1 MNKMMEKTYTREE
14 YVYLAKLF
22 ERAERY
28 EDMVVWITKFI
39 QLEPKL
45 SMDERNILSAGFK
58 NIIGGKRSSWRLLQN
73 LERKEEKK
81 GNNTNLNGVREIK
94 KKVENEMRRICDDI
108 QSILDKY
115 LVPNSKDSENKVFY
129 LKLKGDYYRYRAE
142 FTDGAENEENTN
154 RADKVYQDAYV
165 IAEKDIPISSSTR
178 LGLALNFSVF
188 YYEIRNLREQACKI
202 AKDAFEEAI
211 KILDDLE
218 RSKAK
223 DTILIIQLLKENLI
237 LWNNEMN
244 EDETEN

>member
-1 MNKMMEKTYTREE
+1 MMDKTYTREE
-14 YVYLAKLF
+14 YVYLAKLY

-28 EDMVVWITKFI
+28 EDMVMWITKFI

-58 NIIGGKRSSWRLLQN
+58 NIIGSKRSSWRLLQN

-81 GNNTNLNGVREIK
+81 GGNNNTNLNSVREVK
-94 KKVENEMRRICDDI
+94 VKVENEMRRICDDI
-108 QSILDKY
+108 QNILDKY
-115 LVPNSKDSENKVFY
+115 LVPNSKDSEMKVFF

-142 FTDGAENEENTN
+142 FTSGKENEENMN
-154 RADKVYQDAYV
+154 KADKIYKEAYD
-165 IAEKDIPISSSTR
+165 IAEKDIPIASSTR

-188 YYEIRNLREQACKI
+188 YYEIRNLKEEACSI
-202 AKDAFEEAI
+202 AKTAFEEAI

-244 EDETEN
+244 EEEGEN

>member
-1 MNKMMEKTYTREE
+1 MDKTYTREE
-14 YVYLAKLF
+14 YVYLAKLY

-45 SMDERNILSAGFK
+45 SLDERNILSAGFK

-81 GNNTNLNGVREIK
+81 GNNGNLNGVRDVK
-94 KKVENEMRRICDDI
+94 KKVENEMRKICDDI
-108 QSILDKY
+108 QGILDKF
-115 LVPNSKDSENKVFY
+115 LVPNAKDSENKVFY

-142 FTDGAENEENTN
+142 FTDGKENEENTN
-154 RADKVYQDAYV
+154 KADKVYKEAYD
-165 IAEKDIPISSSTR
+165 IAEKDIPIANSTR

-188 YYEIRNLREQACKI
+188 YYEIRNFKEEACQI
-202 AKDAFEEAI
+202 AKNAFEEAI

-244 EDETEN
+244 EEEGEN